1 MNVLDA
7 TILKDWALIT
17 VLQRHQMI
25 STTIRFLKN
34 YKEQIEGLDR
44 KQLKWNGRFKGLKI
58 VQPIK
63 ERVYEEAVWD
73 FMSEKMET

>member
-25 STTIRFLKN
+25 STSIRFLKN

-44 KQLKWNGRFKGLKI
+44 KQLKW
-58 VQPIK
+58 K
-63 ERVYEEAVWD
+63 ERQGILGGAK
-73 FMSEKMET
+73 FFRKLK